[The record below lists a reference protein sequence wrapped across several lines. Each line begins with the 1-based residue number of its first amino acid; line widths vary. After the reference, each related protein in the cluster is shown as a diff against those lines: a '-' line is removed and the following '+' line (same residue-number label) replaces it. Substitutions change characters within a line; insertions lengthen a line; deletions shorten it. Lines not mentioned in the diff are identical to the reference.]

1 VGEWLL
7 SRRDGAIVAWHEV
20 HGTAPPK
27 EPSRRVRS
35 DSRRRAHRFNDWSD
49 ETSST
54 ITEKYWLGFIKLFL
68 ATRYGALSVGISQV
82 QKTLRYIE
90 HQLEHHGTR
99 TLRQE
104 YLAFLKRH
112 EHSTRC
118 RLLMPGAQF
127 RRQISLGLTMTSTV
141 RPGRGSLHRYPGTS
155 CLATIVLSLRD
166 KSHPSVAVID
176 CPRKHRSTVRPEHSF
191 VCYFTPS
198 RRHFRCTAIA
208 SGMALGDRST
218 VRKANVA

>member
-112 EHSTRC
+112 ERSTRC

-127 RRQISLGLTMTSTV
+127 RRQISLGLTMTSSV
-141 RPGRGSLHRYPGTS
+141 RDGVLCIATRALRAWLLSCCPSGTK
-155 CLATIVLSLRD
+155 AIRPW
-166 KSHPSVAVID
+166 PSSIALE
-176 CPRKHRSTVRPEHSF
+176 STVQRCDRNT
-191 VCYFTPS
+191 VLCATL
-198 RRHFRCTAIA
+198 RRRVVT
-208 SGMALGDRST
+208 LGAR
-218 VRKANVA
+218 R